1 MLKSGDIEICGL
13 VVWMFFVVW
22 YCLPDRRPS
31 LSCNPETLARDLKY
45 LTKNGY
51 KAEKAVACDMFPHT
65 NHVETVVLM
74 SRKDK

>member
-31 LSCNPETLARDLKY
+31 LSCNPETSSQVTLAL
-45 LTKNGY
+45 LGIGFQPNL
-51 KAEKAVACDMFPHT
+51 PT
-65 NHVETVVLM
+65 NN
-74 SRKDK
+74 